1 MKKILVI
8 DDNEQILRLIK
19 RILVKNDYNVDCKT
33 SLDLENLDILKGYNL
48 ILLDVM
54 LGVDYDGF
62 DICRIIRDEILTPI
76 IFITAKTTEEDL
88 LEGFSAGGDDYIK
101 KPFTPNELLARV
113 DAHIRREDR
122 KKEQRDIIVSGDINI
137 YKDEKVVCVREEKI
151 ELTNKEFAIIEL
163 LATNPNRVFTQEQIY
178 DRIYDLDS
186 DSLYRG
192 ISEFV
197 YQIRNKFKKLD
208 INPINTVRGVGYKW
222 KIKEWVLKED

>member
-19 RILVKNDYNVDCKT
+19 RILVKNDYNVDCRT

-222 KIKEWVLKED
+222 KIKE

>member
-8 DDNEQILRLIK
+8 DDNEEILQLIK
-19 RILVKNDYNVDCKT
+19 RILIKNDYIIDCKT
-33 SLDLENLDILKGYNL
+33 SLNPNNLDILKGYSL

-54 LGVDYDGF
+54 LGTNYDGF
-62 DICRIIRDEILTPI
+62 DICRKIRDEILTPI
-76 IFITAKTTEEDL
+76 VFITAKTTEEDL

-113 DAHIRREDR
+113 NAHIRREDR
-122 KKEQRDIIVSGDINI
+122 KDEQRDLIVYGDINI
-137 YKDEKVVCVREEKI
+137 YKDEKVVYVREEKI

-163 LATNPNRVFTQEQIY
+163 LATNPSRVFTQEQIY
-178 DRIYDLDS
+178 DRIYDYDS

-208 INPINTVRGVGYKW
+208 INPITTVRGIGYKW
-222 KIKEWVLKED
+222 KIEA

>member
-222 KIKEWVLKED
+222 KIKE

>member
-137 YKDEKVVCVREEKI
+137 YKDEKIVCVREEKI
-151 ELTNKEFAIIEL
+151 ELTSKEFAIIEL

-222 KIKEWVLKED
+222 KTKE

>member
-33 SLDLENLDILKGYNL
+33 SLDLENIDILKGYNL

-222 KIKEWVLKED
+222 KIKE